1 MGYDKLIIG
10 VTGSALDTDIQEFEA
25 AGADMVF
32 AKPVNM
38 ESLNQL
44 LEYCSEEGY
53 QSNYSLVLPVSPG
66 EISPVE
72 GIEQDEVSSKKD

>member
-53 QSNYSLVLPVSPG
+53 QSNYSLVSPG